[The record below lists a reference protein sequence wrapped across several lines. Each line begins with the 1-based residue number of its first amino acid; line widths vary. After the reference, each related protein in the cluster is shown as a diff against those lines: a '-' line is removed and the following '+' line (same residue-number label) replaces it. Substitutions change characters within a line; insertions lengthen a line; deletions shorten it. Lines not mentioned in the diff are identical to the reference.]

1 MVVDMAEVR
10 CPMCGKS
17 NPPEL
22 DTCQFCQARLKPLM
36 APEPSESAPQDQAPA
51 ADGSMS
57 DWLSSLRDSGAQEDI
72 EHAPVEDNQSLPMS
86 GGEMPD
92 WLDSLRGSSEQGIG
106 TFLAESTPEGSHTG
120 EKTDTAEGE
129 WPLEAELPDHEYVP
143 EWLAQ
148 VEPEQKPIDEHAS
161 PEAAEEGIA
170 EEQEGEPEWLL
181 KVRSK
186 RQEDIVDSVPLE
198 TPPAEAGLP
207 EWLAQSNAGEP
218 LESEASSDNVSGW
231 LTKLRR
237 GQALDEIVQEADA
250 GEEITTPEES
260 VVEPA
265 QAGAAP
271 ADEIIAAHD
280 EEPAQ
285 EGEIPDWLAGLVAGK
300 AVASAQENIETDAEG
315 LPDWLADLDKSASQ
329 EPDVIIPFGEEEPGL
344 TFDWLQEQVR
354 ADQGMPI
361 SAATGAGDL
370 AELDAE
376 KVGPFVGDLSDFLEE
391 EYLTVSETEGVPTA
405 ESGEDLA
412 PAELPNWLEAMR
424 PLGAA
429 ALGAAAMGDI
439 EAQIE
444 SSGPLAGLRGVVPAE
459 PDIARLMKPATYT
472 IRLQVSDTQQANATK
487 LEGLVKAEGVTRP
500 VPGRPAITSQ
510 HVWRAIIF
518 AVLIGVIFWKAF
530 TGSQDIPL
538 PTLVPEVLDTS
549 AIIDGLP
556 SNPVVLLAVDYEPG
570 YAGEMEAAS
579 SALIDHLI
587 LKGAYLAMV
596 STSPNGV
603 ALGED
608 LLQNI
613 STLNGFRYQEISQY
627 ANLGYISGGSTGL
640 LGFAEA
646 PRQITPNAVDVNST
660 YVWGQAPLQRV
671 QTISDFDLVAV
682 LTEDAD
688 KARAWIEQV
697 QPKMESIPLVM
708 VLSAQAEPMVRPYY
722 QSNPKLVAGIV
733 AGLVGGGSYES
744 THPDL
749 LRGIGPARRYWD
761 AFSLSMLVVLGLIA
775 VGIVVDLSLS
785 AVKNRKGDEGG
796 KAP

>member
-1 MVVDMAEVR
+1 MADVR
-10 CPMCGKS
+10 CPMCGKP

-22 DTCQFCQARLKPLM
+22 DTCQFCQARLKPLVV
-36 APEPSESAPQDQAPA
+36 PEQSESAPQDQAPA
-51 ADGSMS
+51 SDDSMS
-57 DWLSSLRDSGAQEDI
+57 DWLSSLRDSGAHEDV
-72 EHAPVEDNQSLPMS
+72 EPAPEEDNQSLPMS
-86 GGEMPD
+86 SSEMPD
-92 WLDSLRGSSEQGIG
+92 WLDSLRGSSEEEISA
-106 TFLAESTPEGSHTG
+106 FSAESTPEGSLSGGKTG
-120 EKTDTAEGE
+120 GTDEE
-129 WPLEAELPDHEYVP
+129 WPLAAELPDQEYVP
-143 EWLAQ
+143 AWLAQ
-148 VEPEQKPIDEHAS
+148 VELEQKPVDEPAS
-161 PEAAEEGIA
+161 PEAGEEGLA
-170 EEQEGEPEWLL
+170 KEPEGEPEWLRI
-181 KVRSK
+181 VRSK

-198 TPPAEAGLP
+198 IPPAEAGLP

-237 GQALDEIVQEADA
+237 GQALDEKVQEAGA
-250 GEEITTPEES
+250 GEEVTAPEES
-260 VVEPA
+260 VEEPV

-271 ADEIIAAHD
+271 AEPAEETTTAHA

-329 EPDVIIPFGEEEPGL
+329 EPGVIVPFGEEEPGL

-354 ADQGMPI
+354 ADQGIPI
-361 SAATGAGDL
+361 SAATGAGEPE
-370 AELDAE
+370 ELEAE

-391 EYLTVSETEGVPTA
+391 EYLTASETEGVSTA

-538 PTLVPEVLDTS
+538 PALLPEVLDTS
-549 AIIDGLP
+549 ALIDGLP
-556 SNPVVLLAVDYEPG
+556 TNPVVLLAVDYEPG
-570 YAGEMEAAS
+570 YAGEMEATS

-587 LKGAYLAMV
+587 LKGAYLALV

-613 STLNGFRYQEISQY
+613 STLNGFRYQEITQY

-646 PRQITPNAVDVNST
+646 PRQITPYAVDVNST
-660 YVWGQAPLQRV
+660 YVWGQAPMQRV

-697 QPKMESIPLVM
+697 QPKMESKPLVM

-722 QSNPKLVAGIV
+722 QSNPKLVAGMV

-744 THPDL
+744 AHPDL
-749 LRGIGPARRYWD
+749 LGGIGPARRYWD
-761 AFSLSMLVVLGLIA
+761 AFSLSMLVVLVLIA
-775 VGIVVDLSLS
+775 VGIVVDLSFS
-785 AVKNRKGDEGG
+785 AVKNRKGEEGG